1 MIPVIKLLREPLGG
15 RGVVKSSKDNRTW
28 TKDEVFGRTINKKKI
43 SPGGGG
49 GGSKYIV
56 RKFNKSKYN

>member
-28 TKDEVFGRTINKKKI
+28 TKDEVFGRTINKKKNQSWGRRRRI
-43 SPGGGG
+43 
-49 GGSKYIV
+49 KIYCEKI
-56 RKFNKSKYN
+56 